1 MDKAGT
7 IAMIPART
15 GSTRLKLK
23 NLALVNGMP
32 MIGRVIES
40 AKAAGC
46 FDRIVVNSDGRAF
59 AEIAKRHGVEF
70 YLRPEH
76 LGSSTTKSDDVVRD
90 FMDKHPA
97 EVTAWVNSISPL
109 QPAEEIAAVMAHFR
123 AQSLDSL
130 ITVHDEQV
138 HCLHDGQPVNFSFEG
153 KFAQT
158 QDLKPVRRFVYS
170 IMAWRNAPFL
180 EAMRRQEHAFF
191 TGKVGYFGVGQLS
204 ALIVKTEHDLRLCD
218 ALARLLDA
226 GLPALD
232 YDPLVE
238 RLATP

>member
-1 MDKAGT
+1 MST

-23 NLALVNGMP
+23 NLALVNGIP

-46 FDRIVVNSDGRAF
+46 FDRIVVNSDGAAF
-59 AEIAKRHGVEF
+59 AEIAERHGVEF
-70 YLRPEH
+70 YLRPET

-90 FMDKHPA
+90 FMETHPA
-97 EVTAWVNSISPL
+97 DVTAWVNSISPL
-109 QPAEEIAAVMAHFR
+109 QPADEIKAVMDYFQTER
-123 AQSLDSL
+123 LDSL
-130 ITVHDEQV
+130 ITVYDEQV

-170 IMAWRNAPFL
+170 IMAWRNEPFL
-180 EAMRRQEHAFF
+180 AAMGSQGHAFF
-191 TGKVGYFGVGQLS
+191 TGKVGYYSVSQLS
-204 ALIVKTEHDLRLCD
+204 ALIVKTERDLRLCD

-226 GLPALD
+226 GLPALN
-232 YDPLVE
+232 YDPLVN
-238 RLATP
+238 RLGAS